1 MDIMG
6 TVLASKIGIPMQD
19 YKRHY
24 AAFSC
29 FYQAR
34 LPSLFRRL
42 AWRSQDRR
50 SSTLS
55 YAKAASLQHQLLNQ
69 VILC

>member
-1 MDIMG
+1 MS

-19 YKRHY
+19 CKRRY
-24 AAFSC
+24 AAFRC

-55 YAKAASLQHQLLNQ
+55 QKYALSALISNNQ
-69 VILC
+69 QVYIL